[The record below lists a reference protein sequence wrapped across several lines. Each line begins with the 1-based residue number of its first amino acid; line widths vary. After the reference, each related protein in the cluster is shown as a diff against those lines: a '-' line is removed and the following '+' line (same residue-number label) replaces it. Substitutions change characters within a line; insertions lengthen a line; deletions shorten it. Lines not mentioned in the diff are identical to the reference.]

1 MLIAMM
7 TTRGAGMATIVKA
20 MRGGLLAL
28 VVAAYWAPLWAETV
42 GEVAKRD
49 VTRAPQEQMPW
60 MSGGVSHEARDEM
73 RKAAATYN
81 VHLMFSNRQGSY
93 LADIPF
99 TVSKLNGRE
108 LYTGVSEGP
117 LLYLNLPPGTYQIAV
132 QLDGVWQNRRIRART
147 SGGPVK
153 ASFVGYGK

>member
-42 GEVAKRD
+42 GEVAKQN

-60 MSGGVSHEARDEM
+60 MSGGVSYEARDEM
-73 RKAAATYN
+73 RKAAVAYN

-132 QLDGVWQNRRIRART
+132 QLDGVWQNRRIRAGT
-147 SGGPVK
+147 SGYPAK
-153 ASFVGYGK
+153 ASFVGNGK

>member
-1 MLIAMM
+1 
-7 TTRGAGMATIVKA
+7 MATIVKTL
-20 MRGGLLAL
+20 RGGLLAL
-28 VVAAYWAPLWAETV
+28 VVSTCWAPVWAETA
-42 GEVAKRD
+42 GQAARQD
-49 VTRAPQEQMPW
+49 LTSAPQEQIPW
-60 MSGGVSHEARDEM
+60 ISGGVSDEARDEM
-73 RKAAATYN
+73 RKAAPAYN

-132 QLDGVWQNRRIRART
+132 QLDGVWQNRRIHAGT
-147 SGGPVK
+147 SGYPAK
-153 ASFVGYGK
+153 ASFVGKGK

>member
-1 MLIAMM
+1 MM
-7 TTRGAGMATIVKA
+7 TTTGAGMATIVKT

-42 GEVAKRD
+42 GEVAKQN
-49 VTRAPQEQMPW
+49 VTSAPQEQIPW
-60 MSGGVSHEARDEM
+60 ISGGVSDEARDEM
-73 RKAAATYN
+73 RKAAPAYN

-108 LYTGVSEGP
+108 LYSGVSEGP
-117 LLYLNLPPGTYQIAV
+117 LLYLKLPPGTYQIAV
-132 QLDGVWQNRRIRART
+132 QLGGIWQNKRIRAGT
-147 SGGPVK
+147 SGNPAK
-153 ASFVGYGK
+153 ASFVGNGK